1 MIEPN
6 ALCQDEQDWLRTEQ
20 DQQNW
25 LRAEQDQRTAS
36 EPSRRSPYT
45 AAIGESASTRAACI
59 TEMLEELCTQK
70 VRRYGEREYD
80 LEEHRL
86 VSALAMRC
94 KPFKLFDSLR
104 ERCLTTAARKPS
116 ILVEQATSSYSFRS
130 PELSQPI

>member
-1 MIEPN
+1 MLSAKPSRIGCEPN
-6 ALCQDEQDWLRTEQ
+6 RTGYEL
-20 DQQNW
+20 NKIS
-25 LRAEQDQRTAS
+25 RTAS

-45 AAIGESASTRAACI
+45 AAIGESASTRPACI

-70 VRRYGEREYD
+70 YVGMENAEYD

-116 ILVEQATSSYSFRS
+116 ILVEQVPLLT
-130 PELSQPI
+130 LSGPLN